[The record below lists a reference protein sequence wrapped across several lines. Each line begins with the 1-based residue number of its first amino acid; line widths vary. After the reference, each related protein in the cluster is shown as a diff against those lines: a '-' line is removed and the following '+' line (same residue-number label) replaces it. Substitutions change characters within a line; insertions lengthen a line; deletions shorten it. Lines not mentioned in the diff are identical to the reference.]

1 MALSRVGVYGAD
13 RGGIVSFHSVLF
25 CVGMGSREERKKSR
39 GGGSGGDGV
48 GRRCV
53 GVKQDGKVGRC
64 FARNR
69 CGCESCSSVNKR

>member
-13 RGGIVSFHSVLF
+13 CGGIVSFHSVLF
-25 CVGMGSREERKKSR
+25 RAGTGSREERKKSCGSGGGG

-53 GVKQDGKVGRC
+53 GVKAG
-64 FARNR
+64 
-69 CGCESCSSVNKR
+69 